1 MWQVYLKELTELM
14 RDRKTLIFVILLPIF
29 VFPVIFGIMGLV
41 LSSTTAKAMQ
51 EEHKYVI
58 VNGAQAPEFAEALF
72 YHKNFKKVETELT
85 EPAELIAAI
94 RAGDFAVAVVIPDD
108 FKAKQQAVEQSQWQL
123 IYNQSSQLDFMSRY
137 FNELLDN
144 YTSQLQRQSLSALG
158 VDPVKLTA
166 ILKPVS
172 VDKVD
177 TAATREN
184 LGEKFGALIA
194 YILIPLCLL
203 GASYPAIDM
212 GAGEKERGTL
222 ETLLICPVSRSAIV
236 LGKFLTVLSTG
247 LAGAMI
253 TVASFGIWG
262 AIIGSFAGFS
272 VVQEA
277 MGAISAPELLMIFLM
292 IVPTSAIF
300 ASLLLAISIYA
311 KTFKEAQNYMSPL
324 TILMFVPLAAA
335 MMPGVELTTKTALIP
350 VMNVALAIKEL
361 IKGTADGSMVALIFG
376 ATLALA
382 AALIAFCVHWF
393 QQEKVLFR

>member
-29 VFPVIFGIMGLV
+29 IFPVIFGIMGLV

-58 VNGAQAPEFAEALF
+58 VNAEQAPEFAEALF
-72 YHKNFKKVETELT
+72 YHKNFKRVETQLT

-108 FKAKQQAVEQSQWQL
+108 FKERQQAVEQSQWQL

-137 FNELLDN
+137 FNELLEN
-144 YTSQLQRQSLSALG
+144 YTGQLQRQSLSALG

-172 VDKVD
+172 VEKVD
-177 TAATREN
+177 TAAKREN
-184 LGEKFGALIA
+184 MGEKFGALIA

-247 LAGAMI
+247 LAGALI

-262 AIIGSFAGFS
+262 AVIGSFAGFA

-277 MGAISAPELLMIFLM
+277 MGAISASELLLIFLM

-335 MMPGVELTTKTALIP
+335 MMPGVELTTSTALIP

-361 IKGTADGSMVALIFG
+361 IKGTADGGMIALIFG
-376 ATLALA
+376 ATVALA

>member
-29 VFPVIFGIMGLV
+29 IFPVIFGIMGLV

-58 VNGAQAPEFAEALF
+58 VNGQQAPEFAEALF

-85 EPAELIAAI
+85 DPAELIAAI

-108 FKAKQQAVEQSQWQL
+108 FNAKQQAVEQSQWQL

-144 YTSQLQRQSLSALG
+144 YTGQLQRQSLSALG
-158 VDPVKLTA
+158 VDPLKLTA

-177 TAATREN
+177 TAAKREN

-247 LAGAMI
+247 LAGALI

-262 AIIGSFAGFS
+262 AVIGSFAGFA

-361 IKGTADGSMVALIFG
+361 IKGTADGSMIALIFG
-376 ATLALA
+376 ATVALA

>member
-29 VFPVIFGIMGLV
+29 IFPVIFGIMGLV

-58 VNGAQAPEFAEALF
+58 VNGEQAPEFAEALF
-72 YHKNFKKVETELT
+72 YHKNFKKVETTLT
-85 EPAELIAAI
+85 APDDLINAI
-94 RAGDFAVAVVIPDD
+94 RAGEFAVAVVIPAD
-108 FKAKQQAVEQSQWQL
+108 FTATQQRVEQSKWQL

-144 YTSQLQRQSLSALG
+144 YTGQLQRQSLSALG
-158 VDPVKLTA
+158 VDPLKLTA

-177 TAATREN
+177 TAAKREN

-247 LAGAMI
+247 LAGALI

-262 AIIGSFAGFS
+262 AVIGSFAGFA

-361 IKGTADGSMVALIFG
+361 IKGTAEGSMIALIFG
-376 ATLALA
+376 ATVALA